1 MITLEEGNQVI
12 TEERDGKLLVI
23 PEGPLTIYEV
33 GGLHQTFAAG
43 FQDHR
48 GLLLDLTGVTECDT
62 AGVQL
67 LCSARKTAEEKDT
80 PFGIIGIA
88 PAVLKALD
96 ACGLVPE
103 KVFDLKEEE

>member
-1 MITLEEGNQVI
+1 MITLEEGIKVT
-12 TEERDGKLLVI
+12 TEERDGSLLVI

-33 GGLHQTFAAG
+33 GELHQAFVTG
-43 FQDHR
+43 FTDRR

-67 LCSARKTAEEKDT
+67 LCSARKSAEENEA

-88 PAVLKALD
+88 LAVLKALE

-103 KVFDLKEEE
+103 KVFDLKEEV

>member
-1 MITLEEGNQVI
+1 MITLEEGIKVT

-33 GGLHQTFAAG
+33 SALHQAFVSG
-43 FQDHR
+43 FKNHR

-62 AGVQL
+62 AGAQL
-67 LCSARKTAEEKDT
+67 LCSARKTAEEKDA
-80 PFGIIGIA
+80 PFGIIGIT
-88 PAVLKALD
+88 PAVLKALE

-103 KVFDLKEEE
+103 KVFDLKEEV